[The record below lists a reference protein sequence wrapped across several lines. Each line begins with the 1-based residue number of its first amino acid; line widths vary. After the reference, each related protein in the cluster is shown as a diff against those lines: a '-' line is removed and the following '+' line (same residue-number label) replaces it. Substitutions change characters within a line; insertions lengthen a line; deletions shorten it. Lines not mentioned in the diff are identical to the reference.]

1 MKNLSLD
8 DILLKLKQEIYVQD
22 YSKKKVIDGVKIVD
36 VKKFLGED
44 GTFEELTRINEHG
57 ALEAFPDFKV
67 RQINR
72 SKILAGSVKAWH
84 LHYKQEDIWYVS
96 AEDHMVLGLW
106 DLRNDSDT
114 KDLKMRVIMGG
125 GNAKLVLVP
134 RGVAHGV
141 ANVANK
147 PGTILYFVN
156 EQFNFSDPDEE
167 RLKWD
172 AAGAD
177 FWEIKKE

>member
-8 DILLKLKQEIYVQD
+8 DVLVRLKQEVYIQD
-22 YSKKKVIDGVKIVD
+22 YSKKKMIDGVKIVE
-36 VKKFLGED
+36 VKRFVGED
-44 GTFEELTRINEHG
+44 GTFEELTRINENG
-57 ALEAFPDFKV
+57 GMQEFPDFKI
-67 RQINR
+67 RQINK
-72 SKILAGSVKAWH
+72 SKLLAGSIKAWH
-84 LHYKQEDIWYVS
+84 LHYKQEDVWYVPP
-96 AEDHMVLGLW
+96 EDHMILGMW

-114 KDLKMRVIMGG
+114 KDIKM
-125 GNAKLVLVP
+125 KLVLGNGSSKLVLLP

-141 ANVANK
+141 VNVSKK

-156 EQFNFSDPDEE
+156 EQFNFSDPDEK

>member
-1 MKNLSLD
+1 MKNLSLN
-8 DILLKLKQEIYVQD
+8 DILLKLKQEIYIQD
-22 YSKKKVIDGVKIVD
+22 YSKKKAIDGVKIIE
-36 VKKFLGED
+36 VKKWIGED
-44 GTFEELTRINEHG
+44 GTFEELARINESG
-57 ALEAFPDFKV
+57 ALEGFPDFKV
-67 RQINR
+67 KQINR

-84 LHYKQEDIWYVS
+84 IHFKQEDVWYVP
-96 AEDHMVLGLW
+96 AEDHMILGIW

-114 KDLKMRVIMGG
+114 KDVKMRVIMGG
-125 GNAKLVLVP
+125 GSTKLVLIP

-141 ANVANK
+141 VNVAKK

-156 EQFNFSDPDEE
+156 EQFDSSDPDEK

-177 FWEIKKE
+177 FWKVKKE

>member
-8 DILLKLKQEIYVQD
+8 GILVKLRQEIFVQD
-22 YSKKKVIDGVKIVD
+22 YSKKKVIDGVKIVA
-36 VKKFLGED
+36 VKKFFGED
-44 GTFEELTRINEHG
+44 GTFEELTQVNEHG
-57 ALEAFPDFKV
+57 NLEAFPDFKV

-72 SKILAGSVKAWH
+72 SKILSGSVKAWH
-84 LHYKQEDIWYVS
+84 LHFKQEDVWYVP
-96 AEDHMVLGLW
+96 AEDHMILGLW

-114 KDLKMRVIMGG
+114 KDLKMRIIMGG
-125 GNAKLVLVP
+125 GSAKLVLIP
-134 RGVAHGV
+134 KGVAHGV
-141 ANVANK
+141 VNVANK

-156 EQFNFSDPDEE
+156 EQFNPSDPDEK

-177 FWEIKKE
+177 FWEAKKE

>member
-22 YSKKKVIDGVKIVD
+22 YSKKRVIEGVKIVEL
-36 VKKFLGED
+36 KKWIGED
-44 GTFEELTRINEHG
+44 GSFEELARLNEKG
-57 ALEAFPDFKV
+57 EFKEFPNFKV
-67 RQINR
+67 KQINR
-72 SKILAGSVKAWH
+72 SKLLPGSIKAWH
-84 LHYKQEDIWYVS
+84 IHMKQEDVWYIAS
-96 AEDHMVLGLW
+96 EDHMIMGMW

-114 KDLKMRVIMGG
+114 KDIKMKVVMGG
-125 GNAKLVLVP
+125 GTGKLVLVP

-141 ANVANK
+141 FNHSK
-147 PGTILYFVN
+147 KTGTILYFVN
-156 EQFNFSDPDEE
+156 EQFNMADPDEK